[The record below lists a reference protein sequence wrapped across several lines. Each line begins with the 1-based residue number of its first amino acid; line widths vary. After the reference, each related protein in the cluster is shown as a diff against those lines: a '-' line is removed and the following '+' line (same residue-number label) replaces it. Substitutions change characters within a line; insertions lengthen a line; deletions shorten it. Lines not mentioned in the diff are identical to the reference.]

1 MGLRE
6 KYDLTELTNDA
17 EELVFSELEKVL
29 DEKGEAICQCDDCV
43 LDMICLALNH
53 VKPRYRVSLM
63 GSLYTRVED
72 PEIKAQVKK
81 AVRKAVE
88 IVGTNPSHD

>member
-1 MGLRE
+1 MSLKE
-6 KYDLTELTNDA
+6 KYDLTDLKNDA
-17 EELVFSELEKVL
+17 EELVYSELEKIL
-29 DEKGEAICQCDDCV
+29 DEKGEEICQCDDCV
-43 LDMICLALNH
+43 LDMICLSLNH

-72 PEIKAQVKK
+72 PETREQVDK

>member
-1 MGLRE
+1 MSLKD
-6 KYDLTELTNDA
+6 KYDLSDLKNDA
-17 EELVFSELEKVL
+17 EELVFAELEEVL
-29 DEKGEAICQCDDCV
+29 EEKGSSVCQCDECV
-43 LDMICLALNH
+43 LDMICLSLNH

-63 GSLYTRVED
+63 GSLYTRVDD
-72 PEIKAQVKK
+72 PDTRNQVEK